1 MTNLKIVT
9 ASHAPRNSTKIAS
22 VNYSNSCHYLDSI
35 RASASKLVR
44 KSEIPVT
51 EITT

>member
-35 RASASKLVR
+35 EHQLVR